1 MLATQPSKRR
11 FTWLGR
17 RPPGKLFFQGDKVG
31 EPITPLETQLRIK
44 LMMHGRSQLSVV
56 NWCSGDHTRLVM
68 GGRGFK
74 SRSGQ
79 TFFQTFTL
87 EI

>member
-1 MLATQPSKRR
+1 MRDRERPEPSENQATSSAALIEK
-11 FTWLGR
+11 FDASHKYIYIIYL
-17 RPPGKLFFQGDKVG
+17 L
-31 EPITPLETQLRIK
+31 
-44 LMMHGRSQLSVV
+44 
-56 NWCSGDHTRLVM
+56 CSGDHTRLVM
-68 GGRGFK
+68 GGHGFK